1 MNFYRLSLTLSL
13 LALTAC
19 GPQPNLVVPEPY
31 QEGQKIYHKV
41 CGNCH
46 GADALGKNVKAPKLI
61 DEEYLAVHFS
71 DDDFKNQIIDGSD
84 KMPSM
89 KGKVSDADIDQIIKY
104 LRYSQKAA
112 GLEPEDEEEDLEE
125 EPEGQTP

>member
-1 MNFYRLSLTLSL
+1 MNFHRLNYTLL
-13 LALTAC
+13 LLSLTAC

-71 DDDFKNQIIDGSD
+71 DADIKNQIINGSD

-112 GLEPEDEEEDLEE
+112 GLEPEEEDFED
-125 EPEGQTP
+125 EPEGQAH